1 MKLESKLCSSLPHN
15 ATRRHTIAVV
25 DRGDCQFAEKAI
37 NAQAA
42 GYRAV
47 IIVDTHQNS
56 TKFTRLIASA
66 SNQIPVSF
74 LRIPI
79 LFLLPNQ
86 GEKLKLILQESQNF
100 RIESMEPKDILDWFQ
115 DRSPLTLVVFG
126 FCALIALIFICAIQ
140 VCCCSCGKTRRRQR
154 RVLPDT
160 CPSSEASPDE
170 EFDFRPQ
177 IPSMTVTENPYNNPL
192 ENQLEIQN
200 ELCCPVCLDV
210 PLPPKKIFQCSQG
223 HTICDECLSRIE
235 KKCPT
240 CRESWENTNLPVRN
254 RMAESMIFKVCYA
267 RSENNL
273 LEVGAQINSS
283 RPLSL
288 PLQDDV
294 PATPA
299 TPSPTNASAPFFSD
313 QVVVDLSPSAP
324 PPPMSDEI

>member
-1 MKLESKLCSSLPHN
+1 MKLESKLCSPIPHN
-15 ATRRHTIAVV
+15 VTRRHTIAVV

-37 NAQAA
+37 NAQVA
-42 GYRAV
+42 GYSAV
-47 IIVDTHQNS
+47 IILDTQNA
-56 TKFTRLIASA
+56 TKFSRLIASA
-66 SNQIPVSF
+66 NNQIPVSF
-74 LRIPI
+74 IRIPI

-100 RIESMEPKDILDWFQ
+100 RIESMDPKDILDWFKDQ
-115 DRSPLTLVVFG
+115 SPLTLAVFG
-126 FCALIALIFICAIQ
+126 VCALVALILICAIQ

-177 IPSMTVTENPYNNPL
+177 IPSMTVTENPYNNPM

-223 HTICDECLSRIE
+223 HTICDECLTRIE
-235 KKCPT
+235 KRCPT

-273 LEVGAQINSS
+273 LEVVPQINPV
-283 RPLSL
+283 PLE
-288 PLQDDV
+288 V
-294 PATPA
+294 PA